1 MKRYYVAYGSNLNK
15 KQMHRRCKDAREV
28 GTAMLENYRLLF
40 KRSKT
45 GSYLTVEE
53 SRGSR
58 VPVAVWS
65 VSAKDEEQLD
75 RYEGYP
81 DFYYKKEL
89 VLPVKRFETGQVEQL
104 KTFIYIMHEERL
116 IGAPSARYMQT
127 CHEGYDDFGF
137 DHDILTAA
145 CINCGGTDIR

>member
-45 GSYLTVEE
+45 GSSLTVEE

-145 CINCGGTDIR
+145 CIKCGGTDIR